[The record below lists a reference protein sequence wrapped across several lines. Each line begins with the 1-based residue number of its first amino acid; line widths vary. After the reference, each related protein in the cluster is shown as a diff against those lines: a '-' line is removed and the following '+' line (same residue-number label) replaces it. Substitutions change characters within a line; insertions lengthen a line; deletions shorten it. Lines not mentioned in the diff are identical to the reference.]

1 MKSYRKFSWE
11 TKVMI
16 GLAEY
21 GLDDIGAIAAWSA
34 FELDWNRIYT
44 TACINPYKMKERYR
58 WYCNMNEPRCNLG
71 VYA

>member
-1 MKSYRKFSWE
+1 MKSWRELSRE

-44 TACINPYKMKERYR
+44 TACINPYKMKERY
-58 WYCNMNEPRCNLG
+58 EE
-71 VYA
+71 